1 MPEGSLA
8 VTAAVHLATAASFAA
23 VAIAVAR
30 RSGNGAHQA
39 GIAFA
44 IWWGALAGYL
54 ALQGVLLAAASFS
67 APSLDA
73 FLWSRL
79 AAIPLLCAAAGG
91 LTYYILYLLTGRSWL
106 RAPVALLYLATA
118 AAFHVA
124 TFVPSPTGLR
134 VTPWT
139 IELELASSPALKL
152 AVYTAVG
159 LPPILGS
166 VALLW
171 TSRRMERPQRYR
183 ARLVGTAILAYVGSG
198 LAAFTAAGQ
207 ALQMVALLG
216 MGLVAAVLVL
226 LAYFPPRRIAERA
239 GLPAPATRP
248 LRRDRHAQREA
259 RRQAFRQRGQ
269 ELI

>member
-1 MPEGSLA
+1 MPEGTLA

-23 VAIAVAR
+23 VAVAVAR
-30 RSGNGAHQA
+30 RTNGNHQA
-39 GIAFA
+39 GVAFA

-54 ALQGVLLAAASFS
+54 ALQGVLLASAAASG
-67 APSLDA
+67 PSLEA
-73 FLWSRL
+73 YLWSRL

-106 RAPVALLYLATA
+106 RVPVSLLYLATA

-124 TFVPSPTGLR
+124 TFVPRPTMLR
-134 VTPWT
+134 VSAWT
-139 IELELASSPALKL
+139 VELELASSPALKL
-152 AVYTAVG
+152 AVYAAVG

-166 VALLW
+166 LALLW

-183 ARLVGTAILAYVGSG
+183 ARLVGAAILAYVGSG

-207 ALQMVALLG
+207 ALQMGALLG

-226 LAYFPPRRIAERA
+226 LAYFPPRPLAERI
-239 GLPAPATRP
+239 GLASHIGP
-248 LRRDRHAQREA
+248 LRRDRQAEREA

-269 ELI
+269 DLI